1 MMTSPSSCSLD
12 WEAAGM
18 PAWGTAKVARVIV
31 AVEVPGAWG
40 RDAVGDSGLPQP
52 ADATL
57 YLIRRVGRHA
67 VAGET
72 ARVFVGGGFGDEPW
86 LVEATLRRED
96 VTGLLAGDVAERARL
111 ASFGFAARP
120 EPVLLVCTNGRR
132 DACCA
137 VRARPV
143 AEAAHAAAPDNVW
156 EVSHIGGHRF
166 APTAIHL
173 PSGQTF
179 GRLTGDTAAALA
191 TASTSSPANPVV
203 QQLFSS
209 TTHRGRI
216 DLEPVAQVAETW
228 WRQQHPDLT
237 LAPVSG
243 IGAPVANG
251 DDGWLVSLPDGTSLT
266 ITSVPGQP
274 LRDSCLKAAKPSASF
289 VARLN

>member
-1 MMTSPSSCSLD
+1 
-12 WEAAGM
+12 M

-86 LVEATLRRED
+86 LVEATLRRQD
-96 VTGLLAGDVAERARL
+96 VTGLLAGDVADRARL
-111 ASFGFAARP
+111 TSFGFAARP

>member
-1 MMTSPSSCSLD
+1 
-12 WEAAGM
+12 M
-18 PAWGTAKVARVIV
+18 PVWGTAKVARVIV

-40 RDAVGDSGLPQP
+40 RDAVGDSGLRQP
-52 ADATL
+52 TDATL

-67 VAGET
+67 EGGET
-72 ARVFVGGGFGDEPW
+72 ARVFVSGGFGDEPW
-86 LVEATLRRED
+86 LVEATLRRGD
-96 VTGLLAGDVAERARL
+96 VETFLDGDVADRARL
-111 ASFGFAARP
+111 ASFGFTP
-120 EPVLLVCTNGRR
+120 LDEPVLLVCTNGKR

-143 AEAAHAAAPDNVW
+143 AEAAHAVAPDNVW

-191 TASTSSPANPVV
+191 TVSTTSPANPTV
-203 QQLFSS
+203 QQLFSP
-209 TTHRGRI
+209 TTHRGRV

-228 WRQQHPDLT
+228 WRACHTDLT
-237 LAPVSG
+237 LAPVTG
-243 IGAPVANG
+243 IGAPSPSG
-251 DDGWLVSLPDGTSLT
+251 DGEWLVDLPDGTSLT
-266 ITSVPGQP
+266 VTSVVGEP

>member
-1 MMTSPSSCSLD
+1 
-12 WEAAGM
+12 M

-40 RDAVGDSGLPQP
+40 RDAVGDSGLRHPT
-52 ADATL
+52 DATL
-57 YLIRRVGRHA
+57 YLVRRVGPHA
-67 VAGET
+67 VAGAT
-72 ARVFVGGGFGDEPW
+72 ARVFVSGGFGDEPW
-86 LVEATLRRED
+86 LVEATLRRAD
-96 VTGLLAGDVAERARL
+96 VETFLDGDVSDRARL
-111 ASFGFAARP
+111 ASFGFTPRD
-120 EPVLLVCTNGRR
+120 EPVLLVCTNGKR

-143 AEAAHAAAPDNVW
+143 AEAAHVVAPDNVW

>member
-1 MMTSPSSCSLD
+1 
-12 WEAAGM
+12 M

-251 DDGWLVSLPDGTSLT
+251 DDGWLVSLPDGTTLAV
-266 ITSVPGQP
+266 TSVVGEP
-274 LRDSCLKAAKPSASF
+274 LRDSCLKDAKPSASYG
-289 VARLN
+289 ARVS

>member
-1 MMTSPSSCSLD
+1 MTSPSSCSLD

-52 ADATL
+52 ADTTL

-179 GRLTGDTAAALA
+179 GRLTGQAAAQLA
-191 TASTSSPANPVV
+191 TTTMTSTLDPAV
-203 QQLFSS
+203 QQWFSS
-209 TTHRGRI
+209 ATHRGRI
-216 DLEPVAQVAETW
+216 DLPPVAQVAETW
-228 WRQQHPDLT
+228 WRERHPGLT
-237 LAPVSG
+237 MAPVND
-243 IGAPVANG
+243 IGVPVA
-251 DDGWLVSLPDGTSLT
+251 DRQDGWLVSLPDGTTLAV
-266 ITSVPGQP
+266 TSVVGEP
-274 LRDSCLKAAKPSASF
+274 LRDSCLKDAKPSASYS
-289 VARLN
+289 ARVS

>member
-1 MMTSPSSCSLD
+1 
-12 WEAAGM
+12 M

-72 ARVFVGGGFGDEPW
+72 ARVFVSGGFGDEPW
-86 LVEATLRRED
+86 LVEAALRRED
-96 VTGLLAGDVAERARL
+96 VTGLLTGDVADRARL
-111 ASFGFAARP
+111 TSFGFAARP

>member
-1 MMTSPSSCSLD
+1 
-12 WEAAGM
+12 M

-96 VTGLLAGDVAERARL
+96 VTGLLTGDVADRARL
-111 ASFGFAARP
+111 ACFGFAARP

>member
-1 MMTSPSSCSLD
+1 
-12 WEAAGM
+12 M

-143 AEAAHAAAPDNVW
+143 ADAAHAAAPDNVW

>member
-1 MMTSPSSCSLD
+1 M
-12 WEAAGM
+12 
-18 PAWGTAKVARVIV
+18 ARVIV

-72 ARVFVGGGFGDEPW
+72 ARVFVSGGFGDDPW
-86 LVEATLRRED
+86 LVEAALRRED
-96 VTGLLAGDVAERARL
+96 VTGLLTGDVADRARL

-228 WRQQHPDLT
+228 WRQQHPDPT